1 MDIFYIFLKFLG
13 CSRADLEKD
22 ASAARWKFSESE
34 EILGGNHGKLSY
46 FPGFTRFE
54 GKIWHIL
61 AKYGKIWQN
70 NAKYACFVAKLR
82 IFSLRSFGEIFPS
95 KIAVAENFDL
105 FQVCIYTPT

>member
-46 FPGFTRFE
+46 FPGFT
-54 GKIWHIL
+54 K
-61 AKYGKIWQN
+61 QN
-70 NAKYACFVAKLR
+70 YLVIKRKKTEKGRVPF
-82 IFSLRSFGEIFPS
+82 F
-95 KIAVAENFDL
+95 
-105 FQVCIYTPT
+105 